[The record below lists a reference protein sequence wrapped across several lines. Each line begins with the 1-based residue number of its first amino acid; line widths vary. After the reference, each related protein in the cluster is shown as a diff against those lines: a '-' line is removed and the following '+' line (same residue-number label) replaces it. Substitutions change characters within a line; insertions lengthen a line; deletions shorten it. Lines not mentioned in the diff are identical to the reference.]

1 MKARQIYGN
10 LVAIETVPYMAGAV
24 AVMITGL
31 VAIAIKVLFWILRKN
46 LLFLFGIYCIF
57 TGFAVILL
65 VK

>member
-1 MKARQIYGN
+1 
-10 LVAIETVPYMAGAV
+10 MAGAV